1 MEWANLVALIVIPI
15 FVVLIGQLLQDR
27 AKKREDKMN
36 IFKILMTSRIYGWS
50 IESVQALNIIDIVFA
65 DDKAVREAWKD
76 LYEKYGIQNPNEIQ
90 KKAIDTARCKLL
102 ETMAHSLGYK
112 EKVTW
117 ETIQNPY
124 VPQGLVDQIN
134 MQTTS
139 QNNYN
144 ALLGLIATNFSQ
156 QNQRPQEKKENED
169 TENE

>member
-1 MEWANLVALIVIPI
+1 
-15 FVVLIGQLLQDR
+15 
-27 AKKREDKMN
+27 
-36 IFKILMTSRIYGWS
+36 MTARIYGWS

-65 DDKAVREAWKD
+65 DDKAVREAWRD
-76 LYEKYGIQNPNEIQ
+76 LYDKYGIQNPNEIQ

-124 VPQGLVDQIN
+124 VPQGLVDQFN

-144 ALLGLIATNFSQ
+144 ALLSFIASNFSQ
-156 QNQRPQEKKENED
+156 QQNPLLKEKKENEED
-169 TENE
+169 NS

>member
-1 MEWANLVALIVIPI
+1 MMEWANLAAIIIIPI
-15 FVVLIGQLLQDR
+15 AAVLIGQWLQDR

-36 IFKILMTSRIYGWS
+36 IFKTLMTARIYGWTVA
-50 IESVQALNIIDIVFA
+50 SVQALNIIDIVFA
-65 DDKAVREAWKD
+65 DDKSVRDAWKD
-76 LYEKYGIQNPNEIQ
+76 LYEKYSIQNPNEVQ
-90 KKAIDTARCKLL
+90 KKAIETARCKLL
-102 ETMAHSLGYK
+102 ETMANSLGYK

-124 VPQGLVDQIN
+124 IPQGLVDQIN

-144 ALLGLIATNFSQ
+144 ALLGLFATNFSQ
-156 QNQRPQEKKENED
+156 QKPQAKTENED

>member
-1 MEWANLVALIVIPI
+1 MAN
-15 FVVLIGQLLQDR
+15 
-27 AKKREDKMN
+27 
-36 IFKILMTSRIYGWS
+36 
-50 IESVQALNIIDIVFA
+50 
-65 DDKAVREAWKD
+65 
-76 LYEKYGIQNPNEIQ
+76 
-90 KKAIDTARCKLL
+90 
-102 ETMAHSLGYK
+102 SLGYK

-124 VPQGLVDQIN
+124 IPQGLVDQIN

-156 QNQRPQEKKENED
+156 QKPQAKTENED